1 MHAGWL
7 RTGVGSALDSKILIR
22 VQGPSIDPADDELLE
37 AKELRNLR
45 GLHCL
50 EDPPAQPTLR
60 VILGVQ
66 QLGRLKH
73 NILAAGPELAIPE
86 ASGPWTSASRLVD
99 SAAGTRPTG
108 SSGST
113 ISRTVKDL
121 ASITYDS
128 GVQLGA
134 GSLADLVGSQG
145 TDRKGAWTAIARIE
159 KRIRNETLLIVE
171 QLLLGWRELA
181 GR

>member
-1 MHAGWL
+1 
-7 RTGVGSALDSKILIR
+7 
-22 VQGPSIDPADDELLE
+22 
-37 AKELRNLR
+37 
-45 GLHCL
+45 
-50 EDPPAQPTLR
+50 

-73 NILAAGPELAIPE
+73 NILAAGPEFAFPDALVRGRQLRDWWIRSWD
-86 ASGPWTSASRLVD
+86 ASYRELRLD
-99 SAAGTRPTG
+99 DL
-108 SSGST
+108 
-113 ISRTVKDL
+113 RTVKDL